1 MNLHSMLHVF
11 HNTFIINN
19 VGSLWQW
26 MGEGAKVGKKDK
38 AGQSLLL
45 SCCKPLVLF
54 SFIFLKRT
62 MLDIKSK
69 NLRHSGP
76 TICLVCWPWRVSFQ
90 PLSSVYGSPIMSQE
104 CSFKGLYP
112 VPPLSLSSFLLIYS
126 NRLLF
131 CFIPLLISLENLH
144 IYVLGVNKEEKETR
158 VLRRCGT
165 NQGFTGAFRSNLKPS
180 KTTFLGS
187 IYLPT

>member
-90 PLSSVYGSPIMSQE
+90 PLSR
-104 CSFKGLYP
+104 
-112 VPPLSLSSFLLIYS
+112 PLCLK
-126 NRLLF
+126 NA
-131 CFIPLLISLENLH
+131 
-144 IYVLGVNKEEKETR
+144 
-158 VLRRCGT
+158 VLRDFTLFLHYHCHHSFSFILT
-165 NQGFTGAFRSNLKPS
+165 GFCSVSFPYLLAW
-180 KTTFLGS
+180 KTCTFMFWG
-187 IYLPT
+187 

>member
-76 TICLVCWPWRVSFQ
+76 TICLVGHGECLFNHWVVF
-90 PLSSVYGSPIMSQE
+90 MSQE
-104 CSFKGLYP
+104 CGFKGLYP